1 MKGSFPMILKSMNR
15 FCAGLMAVAATVA
28 LAACGSSAASTGDEA
43 SSAAGVKQETIS
55 ASEVKELHDAL
66 PQAIKDKGEINIGYQ
81 NTAGLPYGVV
91 GEDGKDQGLNVDAAN
106 LIGDV
111 LGVKVKGQ
119 GADFSQL
126 IPGLQ
131 AGRYDLVTNI
141 TTDTA
146 ERREVVDFIDV
157 LYGEPSSLVV
167 NKGSDQA
174 GKTLDDVCGITIGVD
189 SGSTHE
195 EKAKAQAEQCAKE
208 GKAELKVSS
217 FKGISN
223 MLLALKS
230 NRVDAVYLSMGA
242 SRYYSKQDSQIQLSK
257 SDGDIVEL
265 NGFMVAKGSELGPVV
280 RKAMLHL
287 NQDGTWKKLLDK
299 YGLADL
305 APSDE
310 VVENT
315 QADYQSLLDAA
326 NGKKDK

>member
-1 MKGSFPMILKSMNR
+1 MVSNSVKSV
-15 FCAGLMAVAATVA
+15 CSGLIAAAMAIS
-28 LAACGSSAASTGDEA
+28 LAACGSAASTSGDGSAASAD
-43 SSAAGVKQETIS
+43 SGVKQETIT

-66 PQAIKDKGEINIGYQ
+66 PQEIKDKGEITIGYQ

-106 LIGDV
+106 LIGEV

-131 AGRYDLVTNI
+131 ANRYDLVTNI

-195 EKAKAQAEQCAKE
+195 EKAKAQAAKCKEE
-208 GKAELKVSS
+208 GKDELKVSA

-242 SRYYSKQDSQIQLSK
+242 SRYYAKQDPQIQLSK
-257 SDGDIVEL
+257 PNSDIVEL
-265 NGFMVAKGSELGPVV
+265 NGFMVNKGSELGPLV
-280 RKAMLHL
+280 RKVMLHL

-305 APSDE
+305 APSDA

-315 QADYQSLLDAA
+315 EADYQSLLDAA
-326 NGKKDK
+326 KKQRS

>member
-1 MKGSFPMILKSMNR
+1 MVSNSVKSV
-15 FCAGLMAVAATVA
+15 CSGLIAAVMAVS
-28 LAACGSSAASTGDEA
+28 LAACGSA
-43 SSAAGVKQETIS
+43 SSGDGSSASSDSGIKQETIS

-66 PQAIKDKGEINIGYQ
+66 PQEIKDKGEISIGYQ

-106 LIGDV
+106 LIGEV

-131 AGRYDLVTNI
+131 ANRYDLVTNI

-195 EKAKAQAEQCAKE
+195 EKAKAQAAKCKEE
-208 GKAELKVSS
+208 GKKELKVSS

-242 SRYYSKQDSQIQLSK
+242 SRYYAKQDPQIQLSK
-257 SDGDIVEL
+257 PNSDIVEL
-265 NGFMVAKGSELGPVV
+265 NGFMVNKGSELGPVV

-305 APSDE
+305 APSDD

-326 NGKKDK
+326 KKQRS

>member
-1 MKGSFPMILKSMNR
+1 MAPKLLKSA
-15 FCAGLMAVAATVA
+15 CSCIAVAATA
-28 LAACGSSAASTGDEA
+28 LSLAACGTASTSGN
-43 SSAAGVKQETIS
+43 STAAVGAGIKAETVS
-55 ASEVKELHDAL
+55 ASEVKSLHDAL
-66 PQAIKDKGEINIGYQ
+66 PQSIKDKGEITIGYQ

-91 GEDGKDQGLNVDAAN
+91 GDDGKDQGLNVDAAN
-106 LIGDV
+106 LIGEV
-111 LGVKVKGQ
+111 LGVKVNGQ

-131 AGRYDLVTNI
+131 ARRYDLVTNI

-146 ERREVVDFIDV
+146 ERRDVVDFVDV

-167 NKGSDQA
+167 NKGSKQA
-174 GKTLDDVCGITIGVD
+174 GKTLEDVCGITIGVD

-195 EKAKAQAEQCAKE
+195 EKAKAQAEQCAAA
-208 GKAELKVSS
+208 GKKELKVSS

-242 SRYYSKQDSQIQLSK
+242 SRYYAKQDPQIQLSK
-257 SDGDIVEL
+257 PNSDIVEL
-265 NGFMVAKGSELGPVV
+265 NGFMVNKGDALGPVI

-287 NQDGTWKKLLDK
+287 NDTGTWKKLLDK

-305 APSDE
+305 APSDA
-310 VVENT
+310 VIENT
-315 QADYQSLLDAA
+315 AADYQPLLDKA
-326 NGKKDK
+326 KKERQ